1 MALLSHDAGGKPV
14 RAASGANATL
24 YCNESTAGLSMLHK
38 ELAQLDERVQRL
50 IAAYRQARLERK
62 RALQERDRLLA
73 LNAELKRRIEGVVE
87 RIRLLESDQAQ

>member
-1 MALLSHDAGGKPV
+1 
-14 RAASGANATL
+14 
-24 YCNESTAGLSMLHK
+24 MLQK
-38 ELAQLDERVQRL
+38 ELAQLEERVQRL

-87 RIRLLESDQAQ
+87 RIRTLESDQAQ